1 MENNTIKREPV
12 EEFLEM
18 LESDYEHLKPNSEA
32 ARIIKNY
39 ITDLK
44 EILES
49 E

>member
-1 MENNTIKREPV
+1 MLREQI

-18 LESDYEHLKPNSEA
+18 LESDFKHLDKKSEA

-44 EILES
+44 EILEDTAG

>member
-1 MENNTIKREPV
+1 MLREQI

-18 LESDYEHLKPNSEA
+18 LESDFKHLDKSSEA

-44 EILES
+44 EILKDTAAE

>member
-1 MENNTIKREPV
+1 MADNNIKREHV

-18 LESDYEHLKPNSEA
+18 LESDYNHLDKNSEA

-49 E
+49 N